1 MRLRQKPVPLSDFE
15 KRLLTR
21 LQNGLPLATNPYA
34 EIAAELQSTE
44 DEVFAAVQNFL
55 KNGVLTRLGPMFQ
68 IERLGGAFC
77 LVALHADEKNL
88 ALTVEK
94 INAHKEVAHNYL
106 REHFLN
112 LWFVLACA
120 KKDEIPRVL
129 AEIEAETGCKTFA
142 FPKLK
147 EFFVELK
154 LEPR

>member
-1 MRLRQKPVPLSDFE
+1 
-15 KRLLTR
+15 
-21 LQNGLPLATNPYA
+21 
-34 EIAAELQSTE
+34 
-44 DEVFAAVQNFL
+44 
-55 KNGVLTRLGPMFQ
+55 MFQ

-94 INAHKEVAHNYL
+94 VNAHAAVAHNYL

-120 KKDEIPRVL
+120 KKDEIPKVL

-142 FPKLK
+142 FPKRK